1 MKLPVAKLVLP
12 KDLKGAQNGKLPADI
27 MRPITPSGKLHHL
40 AARAWE
46 ALHDAAMQAE
56 GTKPFKP
63 TSSADAYRSFDQQ
76 LAGFMS
82 RFVLKDTGTNT
93 TRTYEGKKWFLKKG
107 MAPMASP
114 GTSNHGWGLAVD
126 VWSANGARLDWML
139 QNCEKFG
146 FSWEVQS
153 EPWHIR
159 YVCGDNLPQAV
170 LDFEAKVKPA

>member
-1 MKLPVAKLVLP
+1 MKLPVTEVKLP
-12 KDLKGAQNGKLPADI
+12 KDLKGATNGRLPEVLL
-27 MRPITPSGKLHHL
+27 RPITPSGKLHHL

-63 TSSADAYRSFDQQ
+63 TSSADAYRSAEQQ

-82 RFVLKDTGTNT
+82 RFVEKDTGTGT
-93 TRTYEGKKWFLKKG
+93 TRTYKGKKWFLKKG

-126 VWSANGARLDWML
+126 VWSANGGRLDWML
-139 QNCEKFG
+139 QNCEKYG

-159 YVCGDNLPQAV
+159 YVAGDNVPQAV
-170 LDFEAKVKPA
+170 LDFEARTAVA

>member
-1 MKLPVAKLVLP
+1 MKLPVTEVKLP
-12 KDLKGAQNGKLPADI
+12 KDLKGATNGRLPEVLL
-27 MRPITPSGKLHHL
+27 RPITPSGKLHHL

-63 TSSADAYRSFDQQ
+63 TSSADAYRSAEQQ

-82 RFVLKDTGTNT
+82 RFVEKDTGTGT
-93 TRTYEGKKWFLKKG
+93 TRTYKGKKWFLKKG

-139 QNCEKFG
+139 QNCEKYG

-159 YVCGDNLPQAV
+159 YVAGDNVPQTV
-170 LDFEAKVKPA
+170 LDFEARTAVA

>member
-1 MKLPVAKLVLP
+1 MKLPVTKLVLP
-12 KDLKGAQNGKLPADI
+12 KDLKGAENGRLPDPL

-46 ALHDAAMQAE
+46 ALHDAAMQVE

-63 TSSADAYRSFDQQ
+63 TSTADAYRSFDQQ
-76 LAGFMS
+76 LSGFMS
-82 RFVLKDTGTNT
+82 RFVEKDTGTGT
-93 TRTYEGKKWFLKKG
+93 TRTYKGKKWFLKKG

-139 QNCEKFG
+139 QNCEKYG

-159 YVCGDNLPQAV
+159 YCAGDNVPQTV
-170 LDFEAKVKPA
+170 LDFEAKSKPA